1 MHFAL
6 ASMGLGNPQEAL
18 KASQEA
24 VQLYQD
30 SGGMWRCG
38 CCFGDVLD
46 DDIDMSP
53 NLMRVVRCRGFR
65 LVMVCFFRVTYLD
78 HYFSKKMF

>member
-24 VQLYQD
+24 VQLYQERW
-30 SGGMWRCG
+30 GGRAGSFWG
-38 CCFGDVLD
+38 CA
-46 DDIDMSP
+46 I
-53 NLMRVVRCRGFR
+53 
-65 LVMVCFFRVTYLD
+65 YLYVNICIYIYI
-78 HYFSKKMF
+78 HTVSVYIYIHIHICVIV